1 MKQSSYELLKKFIN
15 KFSGSVAWRVK
26 KHCKIIDM
34 HLNPNETI
42 NFIFAGQL
50 DIKPLSLFN
59 TGVIAVTSERLIIA
73 QKKLIVG
80 YKFSSITPDLYNDL
94 TVRSGIIWGTIMIDT
109 VREQVYISDLDKE
122 ALPEIETEITMFMQE
137 AKKKYAKKKDE

>member
-1 MKQSSYELLKKFIN
+1 MEQSSYELLKKFRN
-15 KFSGSVAWRVK
+15 KFPGSVAWRVK

-34 HLNPNETI
+34 HLNPNERI

-59 TGVIAVTSERLIIA
+59 TGVIAVTNERLIIA

-94 TVRSGIIWGTIMIDT
+94 TVKAGLIWGTIIIDT
-109 VREQVYISDLDKE
+109 VREQVYVSDLDKE

>member
-1 MKQSSYELLKKFIN
+1 MEQSSYELLKRFRN
-15 KFSGSVAWRVK
+15 KFPGSVAWRVK

-34 HLNPNETI
+34 HLNPNERI

-59 TGVIAVTSERLIIA
+59 TGVIAVTNERLIIA

-94 TVRSGIIWGTIMIDT
+94 TVKAGLIWGTIIIDT
-109 VREQVYISDLDKE
+109 VREQVYVSDLDKE

>member
-1 MKQSSYELLKKFIN
+1 MNQSSYELLKKFTN

-34 HLNPNETI
+34 HLNPNEKI

-94 TVRSGIIWGTIMIDT
+94 TVRSGIIWGTIIIDT

>member
-1 MKQSSYELLKKFIN
+1 MEQSSYELLKRFRN
-15 KFSGSVAWRVK
+15 KFPGSVSWRVK
-26 KHCKIIDM
+26 KHCKIIDI
-34 HLNPNETI
+34 HLNPNEKI

-59 TGVIAVTSERLIIA
+59 TGVIAVTNERLIIA

-94 TVRSGIIWGTIMIDT
+94 TVKAGLIWGTIIIDT
-109 VREQVYISDLDKE
+109 VREQVYVSDLDKE

>member
-1 MKQSSYELLKKFIN
+1 MKQSSYELLKKFTN

-34 HLNPNETI
+34 HLNPNEKI

-94 TVRSGIIWGTIMIDT
+94 TVRSGIIWGTIIIDT

>member
-1 MKQSSYELLKKFIN
+1 MKQSSYELLKKFTN

-42 NFIFAGQL
+42 NFIFTGQL

-94 TVRSGIIWGTIMIDT
+94 TVKSGIIWGTIMIDT

>member
-1 MKQSSYELLKKFIN
+1 MKQSSYELLKKFTN

-59 TGVIAVTSERLIIA
+59 TGVIAVTNERLIIA

-94 TVRSGIIWGTIMIDT
+94 TVKSGIIWGTIMIDT

>member
-1 MKQSSYELLKKFIN
+1 MKQSSYELLKKFTN

-34 HLNPNETI
+34 HLNPNEKI

-94 TVRSGIIWGTIMIDT
+94 TVKSGIIWGTIMIDT

>member
-1 MKQSSYELLKKFIN
+1 MKQSSYELLKKFTN

-59 TGVIAVTSERLIIA
+59 TGVIAVTNERLIIA

-94 TVRSGIIWGTIMIDT
+94 TVKSGIIWGTIMIDT
-109 VREQVYISDLDKE
+109 VREQVYVSDLDKE

>member
-1 MKQSSYELLKKFIN
+1 MKQSSYELLKKFTN

-34 HLNPNETI
+34 HLNPNEKI

-94 TVRSGIIWGTIMIDT
+94 TVRSGIIWGTIIIDT

-122 ALPEIETEITMFMQE
+122 ALPEIETEISMFMQE

>member
-1 MKQSSYELLKKFIN
+1 MEQSSYELLKKFRN

-34 HLNPNETI
+34 HLNPNERI

-59 TGVIAVTSERLIIA
+59 TGVIAVTNERLIIA

-94 TVRSGIIWGTIMIDT
+94 TVKAGLIWGTIIIDT
-109 VREQVYISDLDKE
+109 VREQVYVSDLDKE

>member
-1 MKQSSYELLKKFIN
+1 MNQSSYELLKKFTN
-15 KFSGSVAWRVK
+15 KFSSSVAWRVK

-34 HLNPNETI
+34 HLNPNEKI

-94 TVRSGIIWGTIMIDT
+94 TVRSGIIWGTIIIDT

>member
-1 MKQSSYELLKKFIN
+1 MKQSSYELLKKFTN

-59 TGVIAVTSERLIIA
+59 TGVIAVTNERLIIA

-94 TVRSGIIWGTIMIDT
+94 TVKSGIIWGTIMIDT
-109 VREQVYISDLDKE
+109 VREQVYISDLDKD

>member
-1 MKQSSYELLKKFIN
+1 MNQNSYELLKKFTN

-34 HLNPNETI
+34 HLNSNETI

-94 TVRSGIIWGTIMIDT
+94 TVRSGIIWGTIIIDT

>member
-1 MKQSSYELLKKFIN
+1 MEQSSYELLKRFRN
-15 KFSGSVAWRVK
+15 KFPGSVSWRVK

-34 HLNPNETI
+34 HLNPNEKI

-59 TGVIAVTSERLIIA
+59 TGVIAVTNERLIIA

-94 TVRSGIIWGTIMIDT
+94 TVKAGLIWGTIIIDT
-109 VREQVYISDLDKE
+109 VREQVYVSDLDKE